1 MSRYKKG
8 VNIKKKKNKGNKNIH
23 VADAIVG
30 GVFGATFGWFYR
42 REGTQNMIHRVKES
56 ELFQNIASDVYEIT
70 EENIKAYIAMNI
82 ENKTRDF
89 FQKPDEEDEDEE
101 YYEDD
106 EEFEE
111 AYVEDEDDAYDDEEE
126 EELDEEEY
134 YEALLEENEQLKEAI
149 SRLEDRFEELL

>member
-89 FQKPDEEDEDEE
+89 FQKPDEEDEE

-111 AYVEDEDDAYDDEEE
+111 AYVEDEDGAYDDEDE

>member
-8 VNIKKKKNKGNKNIH
+8 VNIKKKKHKGNKNIH

-89 FQKPDEEDEDEE
+89 FQKPDEEDEE

-111 AYVEDEDDAYDDEEE
+111 AYVEDEDDAYDDEDE

>member
-89 FQKPDEEDEDEE
+89 FQKPDEEDKE

-111 AYVEDEDDAYDDEEE
+111 AYVEDEDDAYDDEDE

>member
-8 VNIKKKKNKGNKNIH
+8 VNIKKKKHKGNKNIH

-56 ELFQNIASDVYEIT
+56 ELFQNITSDVYEIT

-89 FQKPDEEDEDEE
+89 FQKPDEEDEE

-111 AYVEDEDDAYDDEEE
+111 AYVEDEDDAYDDEDE

>member
-1 MSRYKKG
+1 MSKYKKG

-42 REGTQNMIHRVKES
+42 REGTQNMIYRVKES

-89 FQKPDEEDEDEE
+89 FQKPDEEDEE

-111 AYVEDEDDAYDDEEE
+111 AYVEDEDDAYDDEDE

>member
-8 VNIKKKKNKGNKNIH
+8 VNIKKKRNKRNKNIH

-89 FQKPDEEDEDEE
+89 FQRSDEEDEE

-111 AYVEDEDDAYDDEEE
+111 AYVEDEDDAYDEEDE

-149 SRLEDRFEELL
+149 SRLEERFEELL

>member
-89 FQKPDEEDEDEE
+89 FQKPDEEDEE
-101 YYEDD
+101 YYEDV

-111 AYVEDEDDAYDDEEE
+111 AYVEDEDDAYDDEDE

>member
-89 FQKPDEEDEDEE
+89 FQKPDEEDEE

-111 AYVEDEDDAYDDEEE
+111 AYVEDEDDAYDDEDE

-134 YEALLEENEQLKEAI
+134 YEALLKENEQLKEAI

>member
-89 FQKPDEEDEDEE
+89 FSK
-101 YYEDD
+101 
-106 EEFEE
+106 
-111 AYVEDEDDAYDDEEE
+111 A
-126 EELDEEEY
+126 
-134 YEALLEENEQLKEAI
+134 
-149 SRLEDRFEELL
+149 R

>member
-23 VADAIVG
+23 VVDAIVG

-89 FQKPDEEDEDEE
+89 FQKPDEEDEE

-111 AYVEDEDDAYDDEEE
+111 AYVEDEDDAYDDEDE

>member
-1 MSRYKKG
+1 MSRYIKG

-89 FQKPDEEDEDEE
+89 FQKPDEEDEE

-111 AYVEDEDDAYDDEEE
+111 AYVEDEDDAYDDEDE

>member
-8 VNIKKKKNKGNKNIH
+8 VNIKKKKNKDNKNIH

-89 FQKPDEEDEDEE
+89 FQKPDEEDEE

-111 AYVEDEDDAYDDEEE
+111 AYVEDEDDAYDDEDE

>member
-8 VNIKKKKNKGNKNIH
+8 VNIKKKRNKRNKNIH

-89 FQKPDEEDEDEE
+89 FQKPDEEDEE

-111 AYVEDEDDAYDDEEE
+111 AYVEDEDDAYDDEDE

>member
-89 FQKPDEEDEDEE
+89 FQKPDEEDEE

-111 AYVEDEDDAYDDEEE
+111 AYVEDEDDAYDDEDE

-134 YEALLEENEQLKEAI
+134 NEALLEENEQLKEAI

>member
-8 VNIKKKKNKGNKNIH
+8 VNIKKKKHKGNKNIH

-89 FQKPDEEDEDEE
+89 FQKPDEEDEE

-111 AYVEDEDDAYDDEEE
+111 AYVEDEDDAYDDEDE

-149 SRLEDRFEELL
+149 RRLEDRFEELL